1 QNKAGAQ
8 SAPAAGPARGYP
20 GTSSPAAGPSLS
32 APRGYF
38 AVVDASHGGNDPGE
52 VFSNTLVEK
61 DITVAL
67 ARRLHQELANRGI
80 STLVLR
86 DSDANLSLDDR
97 AYFANSAHAAVYIAF
112 HAASSGH
119 GVRLYTALL
128 PYGGDDNGP
137 FRSWTTAQSPSVA
150 NSQMTAVSVAA
161 ELKKLQVPVRLLAA
175 PLRPL
180 NNVVMP
186 AIAVE
191 VAPQALDI
199 SQLTSAEYQQL
210 IASALAN
217 GIAAI
222 RDKLG
227 AAP

>member
-1 QNKAGAQ
+1 
-8 SAPAAGPARGYP
+8 
-20 GTSSPAAGPSLS
+20 
-32 APRGYF
+32 
-38 AVVDASHGGNDPGE
+38 
-52 VFSNTLVEK
+52 
-61 DITVAL
+61 
-67 ARRLHQELANRGI
+67 
-80 STLVLR
+80 
-86 DSDANLSLDDR
+86 
-97 AYFANSAHAAVYIAF
+97 
-112 HAASSGH
+112 
-119 GVRLYTALL
+119 
-128 PYGGDDNGP
+128 
-137 FRSWTTAQSPSVA
+137 
-150 NSQMTAVSVAA
+150 MTAVSVAA